1 MQGDPFMRPSF
12 LTHASFRLS
21 CRAFGLGGLAALLA
35 ILASG
40 CGQAPARTTEKKAAE
55 VVATTPIT
63 DQVIDYQDFTG
74 RLDGLKT
81 VDIRARVSGFVLSAP
96 FKEGDLVHQGDLLFL
111 IDPLWYQADLN
122 LAAANLKVARADKNL
137 QERIAARSR
146 SLIGNGAVGQE
157 EYETA
162 VATAQKSQAT
172 VEAMDATQARAKLFV
187 DWTRVVAPLSGRV
200 SRRLVDPG
208 NLVNADQTILTT
220 IVSDNQL
227 YAYFDVDERTYLNLV
242 GPVSP
247 GQSSMPSSLQFPVLM
262 QLANEEQFSRSGIVD
277 FIDNRVNATS
287 GTIRMRA
294 IFDNANGALRAGLFV
309 RIRLP
314 VGTPYQATL
323 IPDEALLSD
332 QGRKYVY
339 VVDDKNEVV
348 YRPVTPGQEIKGLRV
363 ITKGMAMGDRVI
375 ISGMQRVRAGSQVQ
389 VKMQDPPKPPEQPLA
404 HMLTSKPG
412 DKETGKPADKH
423 AGEHRSALAQPGG

>member
-1 MQGDPFMRPSF
+1 MRLPTEPDGPDLSHGV
-12 LTHASFRLS
+12 HARRTVMNALIRLAKAITFGS
-21 CRAFGLGGLAALLA
+21 RNSRGLGHALGLAGLMGCLA
-35 ILASG
+35 FFGSG
-40 CGQAPARTTEKKAAE
+40 CGQTPAKTADKKAPE
-55 VVATTPIT
+55 VIATTPIT
-63 DQVIDYQDFTG
+63 DQVSDYQDFTG
-74 RLDGLKT
+74 RLEGLKT

-96 FKEGDLVHQGDLLFL
+96 FKEGELVHQGDLLFL

-122 LAAANLKVARADKNL
+122 LAAANLKVARADLHL
-137 QERIAARSR
+137 QERIANRSR

-162 VATAQKSQAT
+162 AATAQKSQAT
-172 VEAMDATQARAKLFV
+172 VEAMDATRARAKLFV
-187 DWTRVVAPLSGRV
+187 DWTRVVAPMNGRI
-200 SRRLVDPG
+200 SRRLADPG

-247 GQSSMPSSLQFPVLM
+247 GQGSMLTGLQFPVLM
-262 QLANEEQFSRSGIVD
+262 QLANEEQFTRQGIVD
-277 FIDNRVNATS
+277 FVDNRVNATS

-294 IFDNANGALRAGLFV
+294 VFDNAHGALRAGLFV

-314 VGTPYQATL
+314 IGTPYQATL

-332 QGRKYVY
+332 QGRKYVF
-339 VVDDKNEVV
+339 VVNDKNEVV

-363 ITKGMAMGDRVI
+363 ISKGVAMGDR
-375 ISGMQRVRAGSQVQ
+375 
-389 VKMQDPPKPPEQPLA
+389 
-404 HMLTSKPG
+404 
-412 DKETGKPADKH
+412 
-423 AGEHRSALAQPGG
+423 